1 MTIGAYEYTQ
11 CRNCHRP
18 SYGEQY
24 CRRCEDL
31 AEAPE
36 PTEDDVELDEE
47 EKLAVLDSLP
57 VNVPGAGVKTA
68 ISYPAPAVDQKRDCQ

>member
-24 CRRCEDL
+24 CQRCELL
-31 AEAPE
+31 AEQE
-36 PTEDDVELDEE
+36 PTEPDVELDEE
-47 EKLAVLDSLP
+47 ERLAVLNSLP

-68 ISYPAPAVDQKRDCQ
+68 ISYLAPVVDLKRDCP